1 MLAVSLV
8 NSGRRAEVLLVST
21 VAVQGRAVVMAVSC
35 WPTSAVAEVLLVS
48 KPPRRCALCAK
59 KFALRGPIVGASAK
73 KFALRAENTLIS
85 AFLGLLGEFFR
96 ARVVG
101 IPMLG
106 ELFSRQPALRPGLV
120 GDARP
125 PCRQRWGFCTTRSR
139 CPACRRRVGP
149 SCSAIP
155 PRRVPVG
162 SRLEVLRRPNCRRP
176 R

>member
-1 MLAVSLV
+1 M
-8 NSGRRAEVLLVST
+8 LLVST

-59 KFALRGPIVGASAK
+59 KFALRGPIVGASTK

-85 AFLGLLGEFFR
+85 AFLGLLGELFR

-106 ELFSRQPALRPGLV
+106 EFFRANRHYAQVLSATRALHAGSGGGFALHEAV
-120 GDARP
+120 A
-125 PCRQRWGFCTTRSR
+125 QRVAGVSDPHVVQFL
-139 CPACRRRVGP
+139 
-149 SCSAIP
+149 